1 MAFDKIQHPSM
12 IKKKKHYKILGIKDN
27 FCNLMKTLQLTLY
40 LTMKDNAF
48 LPKVPEQEKNGYS
61 SHFY

>member
-1 MAFDKIQHPSM
+1 
-12 IKKKKHYKILGIKDN
+12 
-27 FCNLMKTLQLTLY
+27 MKTLQLTLY